1 MLLKKISDFAYKR
14 WHFIIAWKE
23 VVLLKRSKDWNKE
36 KFEKWINQGRG
47 TGELAN
53 YKPFLTIYDIPSK
66 GRATRTFGWKTG
78 RIHHFFSDIQLRY
91 FYLLEWEDNVIDIRE
106 HYPLLDLRDVIEDDD
121 LNLEKY
127 KSDDGTD
134 YIFTTTFLIKIKD
147 NNKDTYIARSVKV
160 ASELEKKSTIERLE
174 IERRYWRK
182 KGIDWG
188 IVTNKEI
195 SVTKAKNIEY
205 ILSALELDNNEIFE
219 ENEKYSLSKML
230 ESKLNRNSKAI
241 REIVNDFDLE
251 YNLQQGTG
259 LLIFKYLLAKKRIK
273 TDIDSKIDINASAM
287 SSIKFN
293 NIGGEAERYVS
304 NS

>member
-1 MLLKKISDFAYKR
+1 M
-14 WHFIIAWKE
+14 
-23 VVLLKRSKDWNKE
+23 KRSKDWNKE

-91 FYLLEWEDNVIDIRE
+91 FYLLEWEDNVIDIQE
-106 HYPLLDLRDVIEDDD
+106 HYPLLDLRDVIDDND
-121 LNLEKY
+121 LNLGKY

-134 YIFTTTFLIKIKD
+134 YIFTTTFLIKVK
-147 NNKDTYIARSVKV
+147 NKNKDTYIARSVKI
-160 ASELEKKSTIERLE
+160 ASELENKNTIERLE
-174 IERRYWRK
+174 IERRYWRE

-195 SVTKAKNIEY
+195 PLTKAKNIEF
-205 ILSALELDNNEIFE
+205 ILSSLELDSNEIFE
-219 ENEKYSLSKML
+219 ENEKDNLCTML
-230 ESKLNRNSKAI
+230 ESKLNGNSKAI
-241 REIVNDFDLE
+241 REIVSDFDWE

-259 LLIFKYLLAKKRIK
+259 LLIFKYLIAKKKIK
-273 TDIDSKIDINASAM
+273 IDIDSKIDFNAPAS
-287 SSIKFN
+287 SSIEV
-293 NIGGEAERYVS
+293 ISEWSEVGIYVS